1 VSAAPGRV
9 ALITGCGKPDGMGQ
23 AIARRLAGQGVAV
36 VVTDLRA
43 TGVPNRQ
50 QEGRSAGW
58 GGVEALVADI
68 TAAGGTAVASLGD
81 VAAETDANRMVAE
94 AVEHFGRLDILVNNA
109 AAPQGADRAD
119 VADIPAEVFDRVIAV
134 NLRGPWLMCA
144 AAVPVMRAQR
154 SGRIV
159 NISSM
164 AGLTAAPF
172 SGPYS
177 ASKAGVIG
185 LTRALAMD
193 LGPWGITVNAL
204 CPGLVATSRAFLS
217 SGPDVDEAA
226 LMEQRGRNI
235 PVGRPGQ
242 AEDIAAAVAFL
253 ASPDAA
259 YITAQAIPID
269 GGGLSPFPL
278 RRPEPLPAE
287 AGVAP

>member
-1 VSAAPGRV
+1 
-9 ALITGCGKPDGMGQ
+9 
-23 AIARRLAGQGVAV
+23 
-36 VVTDLRA
+36 
-43 TGVPNRQ
+43 
-50 QEGRSAGW
+50 
-58 GGVEALVADI
+58 VADVPI
-68 TAAGGTAVASLGD
+68 
-81 VAAETDANRMVAE
+81 
-94 AVEHFGRLDILVNNA
+94 
-109 AAPQGADRAD
+109 
-119 VADIPAEVFDRVIAV
+119 EVFDRVVAV
-134 NLRGPWLMCA
+134 NLRGPWLMCR

-217 SGPDVDEAA
+217 AGPDVDEAA

-235 PVGRPGQ
+235 PVGRAGQ
-242 AEDIAAAVAFL
+242 ATDIAAAVAFL
-253 ASPDAA
+253 ASDEAA

-278 RRPEPLPAE
+278 RRPDPLPAAATAAE
-287 AGVAP
+287 AGAAH